1 MMEKNLCQDF
11 LVIENKKIEDLKVS
25 LENLGFPSNEIFKIN
40 KLINY
45 YGGELR
51 MIGGISRDLILNARN
66 SKDLD
71 FVTDLEIEKVILC
84 FKTKKIKFS
93 KTGIKYGC
101 VKIQMGKFC
110 IEITSLR
117 REFDY
122 DGRRPQIEYTKSWT
136 EDSNRRDFT
145 INAIYIDFH
154 GMIFDPHSG
163 YDDLLKK
170 KVRFI
175 GDPNKRIIEDNL
187 RILRFIRFSIKYGKK
202 FEEND
207 FLACVKNKKKIKSL
221 SFERRYDELKKIV
234 ILKNFVFFLK
244 RLNKNFFKEIFETN
258 VFISNFEKLDEVENS
273 MKIIS
278 SIRRF
283 KFFFQKNPKKINFLK
298 VFNNKEQKRINCK
311 IVIKNYNSIA
321 LKKMIF
327 QYGKTVLLDQ
337 IILDHANYKI
347 DSYEI
352 ENLVNFIKNCKIPR
366 FPIDGND
373 IKNFGFKEG
382 SEVGKILNYLEKI
395 WIKQNFLST
404 KDDLIQKVKK
414 LPSCLRR

>member
-1 MMEKNLCQDF
+1 M
-11 LVIENKKIEDLKVS
+11 
-25 LENLGFPSNEIFKIN
+25 
-40 KLINY
+40 
-45 YGGELR
+45 
-51 MIGGISRDLILNARN
+51 ILN
-66 SKDLD
+66 
-71 FVTDLEIEKVILC
+71 I
-84 FKTKKIKFS
+84 
-93 KTGIKYGC
+93 
-101 VKIQMGKFC
+101 
-110 IEITSLR
+110 
-117 REFDY
+117 
-122 DGRRPQIEYTKSWT
+122 
-136 EDSNRRDFT
+136 
-145 INAIYIDFH
+145 
-154 GMIFDPHSG
+154 
-163 YDDLLKK
+163 
-170 KVRFI
+170 
-175 GDPNKRIIEDNL
+175 
-187 RILRFIRFSIKYGKK
+187 
-202 FEEND
+202 
-207 FLACVKNKKKIKSL
+207 
-221 SFERRYDELKKIV
+221 
-234 ILKNFVFFLK
+234 
-244 RLNKNFFKEIFETN
+244 ETN

>member
-1 MMEKNLCQDF
+1 MIN
-11 LVIENKKIEDLKVS
+11 NKKIKDLKTS
-25 LENLGFPSNEIFKIN
+25 LENLGFPSNEIFRIN

-51 MIGGISRDLILNARN
+51 MIGGISRDLIMNAKS

-71 FVTDLEIEKVILC
+71 FVTDLQIEKVILC
-84 FKTKKIKFS
+84 LKKKKIKFS

-101 VKIQMGKFC
+101 VKIQLGKFC

-122 DGRRPQIEYTKSWT
+122 DGRRPQVEYTKSWT

-154 GMIFDPHSG
+154 GTIFDPHSG
-163 YDDLLKK
+163 YDDLLKR

-187 RILRFIRFSIKYGKK
+187 RILRFIRFSIRYGKK

-207 FLACVKNKKKIKSL
+207 FFACVKNKKKIKSV

-244 RLNKNFFKEIFETN
+244 QLNKHFFNEIFETK
-258 VFISNFEKLDEVENS
+258 VFINNFEKLDEVENS
-273 MKIIS
+273 MKMIS

-283 KFFFQKNPKKINFLK
+283 KFFFQKNSKKINFFK
-298 VFNNKEQKRINCK
+298 VFNNKDQKRINCK
-311 IVIKNYNSIA
+311 IDIKNYSSIF

-327 QYGKTVLLDQ
+327 LYGKTSLVDQ
-337 IILDHANYKI
+337 IIMDHANYKI
-347 DSYEI
+347 DSHEI
-352 ENLVNFIKNCKIPR
+352 ENIANFIKNCKIPK

-373 IKNFGFKEG
+373 IKSFGFKEG
-382 SEVGKILNYLEKI
+382 SEVGKILNYLQKI
-395 WIKQNFLST
+395 WIKENFLST
-404 KDDLIQKVKK
+404 KEDLIQKVKK